1 MAGRP
6 ASAPPTHVVVET
18 TVGTFTV
25 ELYYEHAPKT
35 CWNFAELARR
45 GYYNN
50 TIFHRIIKDF
60 MIQGGDPTGTGRG
73 GESVYGGKFED
84 EISKE
89 LKHTGAG
96 VLSMANAG
104 PNTNGSKHT
113 VFGRI
118 SDGMKVIQRMGLVP
132 TGANDSLSWPPPP
145 TSWTA
150 VTATDTQ
157 HLTPFG
163 RDVLLRL
170 QVRNAERLDC
180 WEAVVMAGNHDID
193 GDTAQKIEPPL
204 DEENARLLEAKAS
217 GSMLCVSAPMCLT
230 VRCGCIQ
237 IDEVIRLV
245 DDTELI
251 EELPEN
257 QNTDTDIYEEE
268 GCILPTV
275 ALSSARKLAWIHV
288 VESPPAL
295 SPDSSIFTF
304 VPVSTP
310 VEAAGANAASDP
322 TASTECAVVN
332 GGNLE
337 TGQDAIAAKDTAEA
351 RADVILHIDSIALNA
366 STLEIVNALHAEKSY
381 AVPADLPELG
391 WHDCFRLGLTLSYT
405 VMLLR
410 WNISPRVLVLSEA
423 EDVTVPETSGLGGG
437 SGNHIGPLGIQ
448 VLCDA
453 LEDAPDSML
462 LHLNLSD
469 NRISNAGMP
478 HLCRALRESE
488 TLVWLNLSWN
498 QLTSVALLAFLDA
511 IRDNFVLRDVA
522 MYGRDCDDDR
532 YCQNHESKYAAQIV
546 VALRSVNDSFAQL
559 RLTSARAYL
568 PIAKVKQSRWVALP
582 GTNLMEIDALV
593 LAGLLRLNTKLLT
606 LDLSNNPGIERWAV
620 LKLLASIQH
629 CKTLKHVNLADT
641 GLHEE
646 VAESVAELIAAN
658 ATLATITMHETAL
671 QVQELRG
678 CQHDAAVV
686 ETMEYQIPAAHHFD
700 RWILAKCLAL
710 NRPTQQLNGIRVPRA
725 PVAGITTTGSKDSN
739 LVSANWSGR
748 AFDLYE
754 VVFLSKKV
762 FHHLHIGRV
771 ALNNCQI
778 ESYGGI
784 ALADAVRNHAT
795 LQTLELEHNAIGS
808 AGGSAMVECIAANAS
823 LTCLN
828 LSWNNIGNDGAAGFG
843 RALQSNKSL
852 LRLDVRG
859 NRMSAAGILA
869 ISDGLRGNA
878 CLQEL
883 HLCWNVICPR
893 GAEALADA
901 LLANKTLRL
910 LDIEHHTMGSTGALA
925 FARMLG
931 TNTRLQE
938 LNMKGD
944 DAISD
949 GDAHGVG
956 PETAERIAVALTETN
971 TSLTNLNMA
980 QNQIGKDGVVW
991 FSNVLKFNR
1000 TLRVLD
1006 LSLSEMDSK
1015 IAIRFF
1021 ECLAMNHTLVK
1032 LNLAHNRISNE
1043 GMMAC
1048 IRALEIN
1055 RVLQDLNLTDNF
1067 ITEEPMAL
1075 LLQKLLCG
1083 VGAASNAKT
1092 PTITL
1097 QWLCLADNSMTK
1109 STFQGLRTLAFG
1121 PTIVLEEAT
1130 HHHLDS

>member
-1 MAGRP
+1 MAGRS

-18 TVGTFTV
+18 TVGMFTV

-104 PNTNGSKHT
+104 PNTNGS
-113 VFGRI
+113 
-118 SDGMKVIQRMGLVP
+118 
-132 TGANDSLSWPPPP
+132 
-145 TSWTA
+145 
-150 VTATDTQ
+150 
-157 HLTPFG
+157 
-163 RDVLLRL
+163 
-170 QVRNAERLDC
+170 
-180 WEAVVMAGNHDID
+180 NHDID

-204 DEENARLLEAKAS
+204 NEENARLLESK
-217 GSMLCVSAPMCLT
+217 V
-230 VRCGCIQ
+230 
-237 IDEVIRLV
+237 DEVIRLV

-251 EELPEN
+251 EELPES
-257 QNTDTDIYEEE
+257 QNTDADIYEEE

-322 TASTECAVVN
+322 TTSTEYAVVN
-332 GGNLE
+332 SDNLE
-337 TGQDAIAAKDTAEA
+337 TGQDTIAAKNTAEA
-351 RADVILHIDSIALNA
+351 RADVILHIDSIALDA
-366 STLEIVNALHAEKSY
+366 PTLEIANALQAENSY
-381 AVPADLPELG
+381 AVPADLPEPG
-391 WHDCFRLGLTLSYT
+391 WYDCFRLGLTLSYT

-410 WNISPRVLVLSEA
+410 RNISPRALVSSEA
-423 EDVTVPETSGLGGG
+423 EDLTVSETAGLGGG
-437 SGNHIGPLGIQ
+437 SVNAVGRLNGTLATILAHSGLAFNESTQVLIIRQVDRRVVATKEPSVKKMSKKHKQKINKKNQQTNKVPSTNSRLKPLHWAKKSAPEVGDQGVIALFRAMRVNKSLVALTLRYIGLGDLAMGALAAMVRCNTTLTTLDLQGNHIGPLGIQ

-469 NRISNAGMP
+469 NRISGAGMP
-478 HLCRALRESE
+478 HLCRALRENE

-532 YCQNHESKYAAQIV
+532 YCQNHESKYAAQIA

-559 RLTSARAYL
+559 RLTSACAYL
-568 PIAKVKQSRWVALP
+568 PIAKVKQSRWVTLP
-582 GTNLMEIDALV
+582 GTNLTEIDALV

-606 LDLSNNPGIERWAV
+606 LDLSNNRGIEHWAV
-620 LKLLASIQH
+620 LKLLSSIQH
-629 CKTLKHVNLADT
+629 CKTLKHVNLANT
-641 GLHEE
+641 GLHEK

-686 ETMEYQIPAAHHFD
+686 ETMEYQIPATHHFD
-700 RWILAKCLAL
+700 RWILAKYLAL
-710 NRPTQQLNGIRVPRA
+710 NRPTQQLNGIRLLRA
-725 PVAGITTTGSKDSN
+725 PVAGITTTGM
-739 LVSANWSGR
+739 L
-748 AFDLYE
+748 
-754 VVFLSKKV
+754 
-762 FHHLHIGRV
+762 HHLHIGRV
-771 ALNNCQI
+771 ALNSCQI

-795 LQTLELEHNAIGS
+795 LQTLELEHNAIGI

-828 LSWNNIGNDGAAGFG
+828 LSWNNIGNDGAADFG
-843 RALQSNKSL
+843 RALRSNKSL

-869 ISDGLRGNA
+869 ISDGLCGNT

-883 HLCWNVICPR
+883 YLRWSVICPR
-893 GAEALADA
+893 GAEALAGA

-910 LDIEHHTMGSTGALA
+910 LDIEHHTMGSA
-925 FARMLG
+925 
-931 TNTRLQE
+931 
-938 LNMKGD
+938 GD

-949 GDAHGVG
+949 GGAHGVG
-956 PETAERIAVALTETN
+956 PEAAERIAVALMETN

-1048 IRALEIN
+1048 IRSLEIN

-1067 ITEEPMAL
+1067 ITEEPIAL
-1075 LLQKLLCG
+1075 LLQKLLRG
-1083 VGAASNAKT
+1083 GGAASNAKT

-1130 HHHLDS
+1130 HQHLDS

>member
-1 MAGRP
+1 M
-6 ASAPPTHVVVET
+6 V
-18 TVGTFTV
+18 
-25 ELYYEHAPKT
+25 
-35 CWNFAELARR
+35 
-45 GYYNN
+45 
-50 TIFHRIIKDF
+50 
-60 MIQGGDPTGTGRG
+60 
-73 GESVYGGKFED
+73 
-84 EISKE
+84 
-89 LKHTGAG
+89 
-96 VLSMANAG
+96 
-104 PNTNGSKHT
+104 
-113 VFGRI
+113 
-118 SDGMKVIQRMGLVP
+118 
-132 TGANDSLSWPPPP
+132 
-145 TSWTA
+145 
-150 VTATDTQ
+150 
-157 HLTPFG
+157 
-163 RDVLLRL
+163 
-170 QVRNAERLDC
+170 
-180 WEAVVMAGNHDID
+180 GNHGID
-193 GDTAQKIEPPL
+193 SDTAQGIESPL
-204 DEENARLLEAKAS
+204 GEENARPLEAK
-217 GSMLCVSAPMCLT
+217 V
-230 VRCGCIQ
+230 
-237 IDEVIRLV
+237 DEIVRLV
-245 DDTELI
+245 NDTELI
-251 EELPEN
+251 QELHEN
-257 QNTDTDIYEEE
+257 QSTDVTIREQQDQA
-268 GCILPTV
+268 LLKA
-275 ALSSARKLAWIHV
+275 ALSSARKLAWIHAT
-288 VESPPAL
+288 ESPPAL

-304 VPVSTP
+304 VPISTP
-310 VEAAGANAASDP
+310 VEAAGANAVTDM
-322 TASTECAVVN
+322 TANADHSLEN
-332 GGNLE
+332 GGTLAV
-337 TGQDAIAAKDTAEA
+337 GQYEKIATKGAADA
-351 RADVILHIDSIALNA
+351 RADVILHIDSIALDA
-366 STLEIVNALHAEKSY
+366 PSLEIANALQAEKSY
-381 AVPADLPELG
+381 VVPFDLPELG
-391 WHDCFRLGLTLSYT
+391 WYDCFFLGLTLSYT

-410 WNISPRVLVLSEA
+410 RNISPRVLVWNE
-423 EDVTVPETSGLGGG
+423 EDDLLVPETAALGGG
-437 SGNHIGPLGIQ
+437 SVNAVGRLNGTQTAIVAHSGIAFNESTQALIIRQVDRRVATTKKPSAKKTSKKHKQKIKMKKRQQTSKVPETNTRLKPLRWANKSAPEIGDQSAIALFRALRVNKSLVALTLQHVGLGDVAVGSLAAMVRCNTTLTTLDLEGNRIGPLGIQ

-469 NRISNAGMP
+469 NRITDAGMP
-478 HLCRALRESE
+478 HLCRALRENE
-488 TLVWLNLSWN
+488 TLVWINLSWN
-498 QLTSVALLAFLDA
+498 QLTSVALLVFLDA
-511 IRDNFVLRDVA
+511 IRDNFVLRGVA

-532 YCQNHESKYAAQIV
+532 YCQNHESKYATQIA

-559 RLTSARAYL
+559 RLTSARAFL
-568 PIAKVKQSRWVALP
+568 PIAKVRQSRWVTLP

-593 LAGLLRLNTKLLT
+593 LAGLLSLNTKLLT

-629 CKTLKHVNLADT
+629 CKTLKHVNLANT

-646 VAESVAELIAAN
+646 VAEPVAELIAAN
-658 ATLATITMHETAL
+658 ATLATITMHEMAL

-686 ETMEYQIPAAHHFD
+686 EAMEYQIPAAHHFD

-710 NRPTQQLNGIRVPRA
+710 NRPTQQLNGIRLPRA
-725 PVAGITTTGSKDSN
+725 PFAGIMNTGSKNSN
-739 LVSANWSGR
+739 LVSVNWSGR

-778 ESYGGI
+778 ESYGGL

-795 LQTLELEHNAIGS
+795 LQTLDLEHNAIGI

-828 LSWNNIGNDGAAGFG
+828 LSWNNIGNDGAADFG
-843 RALQSNKSL
+843 RALRSNKSL
-852 LRLDVRG
+852 LRLDMRG
-859 NRMSAAGILA
+859 NHLGVVGILA

-883 HLCWNVICPR
+883 YLRWNVICPR

-901 LLANKTLRL
+901 LLANKTLQL
-910 LDIEHHTMGSTGALA
+910 LDIEHHTMGSASALA
-925 FARMLG
+925 FARMLT

-949 GDAHGVG
+949 GDAHGIG
-956 PETAERIAVALTETN
+956 PEAAERIAVALTETN

-1006 LSLSEMDSK
+1006 LSLSGMDSK

-1021 ECLAMNHTLVK
+1021 ECLTMNHTLVK

-1075 LLQKLLCG
+1075 LLQKLLRS
-1083 VGAASNAKT
+1083 GAAAPNAKT
-1092 PTITL
+1092 PTIAL

-1109 STFQGLRTLAFG
+1109 STFQGLRMLAFG

-1130 HHHLDS
+1130 HQHLDS